1 MQGDILK
8 IVEAIHQEKEIDKEI
23 IFRGIE
29 SALQSVAKKIY
40 KDVGEVIIKIDR
52 ANGNIAAA
60 TEDGKPLESP
70 DFGRIGAQ
78 AAKQLIIQKIR
89 EAERDVVYQE
99 FDLKKRHILTGH
111 VLRHEH
117 GAVIVN
123 LGKIEGILPAQEQVA
138 GEYYYPGDR
147 IRAYLL
153 EVKKMPQRV
162 KIILSRTHPN
172 FIRKLF
178 ELEVPEI
185 AQGIININSLVR
197 ESGYR
202 TKIAV
207 SSEDTKIDCVGA
219 CIGVRGARIRNIL
232 EELGGEKIDIIR
244 WDTEPEILIENAL
257 KPAEISRIVLES
269 DKKRA
274 KVFVSESQQPL
285 AIGKDGQNVR
295 LASRLCKWE
304 IDILSDNEK
313 ADMEKSVPSPS
324 PNPEHI

>member
-1 MQGDILK
+1 
-8 IVEAIHQEKEIDKEI
+8 
-23 IFRGIE
+23 
-29 SALQSVAKKIY
+29 
-40 KDVGEVIIKIDR
+40 
-52 ANGNIAAA
+52 
-60 TEDGKPLESP
+60 
-70 DFGRIGAQ
+70 
-78 AAKQLIIQKIR
+78 
-89 EAERDVVYQE
+89 
-99 FDLKKRHILTGH
+99 

-117 GAVIVN
+117 GSLVIN
-123 LGKIEGILPAQEQVA
+123 LGKIEGMLPAQEQVP

-172 FIRKLF
+172 FLRKLF

-185 AQGIININSLVR
+185 AQGIIIVNSLVR

-207 SSEDTKIDCVGA
+207 SSEDSKIDCVGA

-232 EELGGEKIDIIR
+232 EELSGEKIDIIR
-244 WDTEPEILIENAL
+244 WDTSPEVLIENAL
-257 KPAEISRIVLES
+257 KPAEISRIVL
-269 DKKRA
+269 DKDRKRA

-304 IDILSDNEK
+304 IDILSNNEK
-313 ADMEKSVPSPS
+313 ADMEKSVPSSLPKEE
-324 PNPEHI
+324 NI